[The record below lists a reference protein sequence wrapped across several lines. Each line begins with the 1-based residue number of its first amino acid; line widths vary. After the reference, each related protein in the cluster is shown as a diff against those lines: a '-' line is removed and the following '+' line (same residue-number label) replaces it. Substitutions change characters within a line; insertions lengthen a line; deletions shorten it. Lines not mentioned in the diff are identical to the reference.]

1 MRNILM
7 IDIETTGTKP
17 GCKILSIGAFGFN
30 EEGQQVSFY
39 GKINPQKLAEENFI
53 DEYTTM
59 EWWRKQDET
68 VMFETFSGQQG
79 PAEVLAEFKAFFYK
93 NFNPGRRDNCWFTVW
108 SCGID
113 FDFPIL
119 SELFR
124 RMGFAFP
131 WRFWQQRDYRTIR
144 ELFQEVK
151 KAEGN
156 VEKHNALE
164 DAKAQMRGLR
174 YFIEQIPPSNP
185 EIR

>member
-17 GCKILSIGAFGFN
+17 GCKVLSIGAFGFN

-39 GKINPQKLAEENFI
+39 ERINPEKLAQEMFF
-53 DEYTTM
+53 DEDSTM
-59 EWWRKQDET
+59 EWWRKQDES
-68 VMFETFSGQQG
+68 VMLEAFGGEKG
-79 PAEVLAEFKAFFYK
+79 PAEVLSEFKQFFYK
-93 NFNPGRRDNCWFTVW
+93 NFNPGRASCKFTVW

-119 SELFR
+119 EELFSR
-124 RMGFAFP
+124 LGFAWP
-131 WRFWQQRDYRTIR
+131 WNFWQQRDYRTIKD
-144 ELFQEVK
+144 EHPEVK
-151 KAEGN
+151 ANEGN

-174 YFIEQIPPSNP
+174 YYYT
-185 EIR
+185 EIKPRLQ